1 MQRTIYDFLYRKY
14 ELTGIEGIKGGR
26 DTALRNRFAEGMK
39 LYWGVKLA
47 AVAVYIGLFIY
58 FVGSDRYLPS
68 ETYWFIGGVAA
79 SLILITL
86 AYMNVFTAWFAIML
100 GKHRMWFDSLLIITG
115 LVLCIKLPVYT
126 FGQSTV
132 DIHSLRQSL
141 VLPGILMIAMGVY
154 RKVHYKQT
162 KVVHLC
168 AAVSVVISAGILAA
182 YPLDMIG
189 RSVYLGFILLLN
201 AGFIVDLIVY
211 YGLHYNSKRI
221 RR

>member
-14 ELTGIEGIKGGR
+14 ELAGVEGR
-26 DTALRNRFAEGMK
+26 NNTALRSRFAEGMK

-47 AVAVYIGLFIY
+47 AVAIYLGLFLY

-100 GKHRMWFDSLLIITG
+100 GKHRMWFDRLLIITG

-126 FGQSTV
+126 FGESAV
-132 DIHSLRQSL
+132 DFQGVRQSL

-162 KVVHLC
+162 RVVHLC

-189 RSVYLGFILLLN
+189 QSVYLGFILLLN

-211 YGLHYNSKRI
+211 YGLHYKSRRI
-221 RR
+221 SR

>member
-14 ELTGIEGIKGGR
+14 ELVGAEGVK
-26 DTALRNRFAEGMK
+26 DTALRSRFAEGMK

-47 AVAVYIGLFIY
+47 AVAVYIGLFLY

-86 AYMNVFTAWFAIML
+86 AYMNVFAAWFAIML
-100 GKHRMWFDSLLIITG
+100 GKHRMWVDRLLIITG
-115 LVLCIKLPVYT
+115 LVLCIRLPVYT
-126 FGQSTV
+126 FGQHVT
-132 DIHSLRQSL
+132 DFDSLRQSM
-141 VLPGILMIAMGVY
+141 VLPGIVMIAMGVY

-168 AAVSVVISAGILAA
+168 AAVSVVITASILAA

-189 RSVYLGFILLLN
+189 HSVYLGFILLLN
-201 AGFIVDLIVY
+201 AGFIVDLIVF
-211 YGLHYNSKRI
+211 YGLHYRTKRI
-221 RR
+221 SR